1 MIEKTPIV
9 SPDLVNSLICPVS
22 GVKLELDQSEN
33 KLVNEQFGI
42 SYRIIDGIPIMTP
55 EERVLSV

>member
-9 SPDLVNSLICPVS
+9 SLDLVNSLICPVS

-33 KLVNEQFGI
+33 KLVNKQFGI